1 MTLRHLL
8 RRVALGAAG
17 AAAVLGALA
26 AVAHQTGVVINTT
39 ASLPLGLYRAIDA
52 PLARGAYVKFC
63 PPPSALFDEAARR
76 GYLHAG
82 FCPGGYGPLLKRVLA
97 VPGDR
102 VQVAGDGVRI
112 DGRFVPLSAPM
123 WADGGG
129 RTLPRYVQDRVLNSS
144 ELMLMSDISPVSFD
158 ARYFGPV
165 DRAQVQ
171 AVIEPLFT
179 WSSSKTAMT
188 ATSLPTSSTESP

>member
-1 MTLRHLL
+1 MTPRHLL
-8 RRVALGAAG
+8 RRVALGAVG
-17 AAAVLGALA
+17 ALAVLGTLA
-26 AVAHQTGVVINTT
+26 AVAHQAGVVINTT

-52 PLARGAYVKFC
+52 PVARGAYVKFC

-112 DGRFVPLSAPM
+112 DGRVVPLSAPM

-129 RTLPRYVQDRVLNSS
+129 RTLPRYVQDRVLNAS
-144 ELMLMSDISPVSFD
+144 ELMLMSDVSPVSFD

-171 AVIEPLFT
+171 SVIEPFFT
-179 WSSSKTAMT
+179 WS
-188 ATSLPTSSTESP
+188 TSTPTPTLSTESP

>member
-1 MTLRHLL
+1 MTPHRFHL
-8 RRVALGAAG
+8 RVALGAAG
-17 AAAVLGALA
+17 AAAVLGGLA

-39 ASLPLGLYRAIDA
+39 ASLPLGLYRAIPA
-52 PLARGAYVKFC
+52 PVARGAYVKFC

-97 VPGDR
+97 VAGDR

-112 DGRFVPLSAPM
+112 DGRLIPLSAPM

-129 RTLPRYVQDRVLNSS
+129 RTLPRYAQDRILNAS
-144 ELMLMSDISPVSFD
+144 ELMLMSDVSLVSFD

-171 AVIEPLFT
+171 SVIEA
-179 WSSSKTAMT
+179 SRAGAR
-188 ATSLPTSSTESP
+188 ATSTAPRRG

>member
-1 MTLRHLL
+1 MTP
-8 RRVALGAAG
+8 RRFLQRMALVAVG

-26 AVAHQTGVVINTT
+26 AVAHQARVVINTT

-52 PLARGAYVKFC
+52 PVARGAYVRFC

-76 GYLHAG
+76 GYVHAG

-112 DGRFVPLSAPM
+112 DGRLIPLSAPM

-129 RTLPRYVQDRVLNSS
+129 RTLPRYAQDRILNAS
-144 ELMLMSDISPVSFD
+144 ELMLMSDFSPASFD

-171 AVIEPLFT
+171 SVIEPFFT
-179 WSSSKTAMT
+179 WS
-188 ATSLPTSSTESP
+188 TSTPTPTLSTESP

>member
-1 MTLRHLL
+1 MTARGIARCVGLS
-8 RRVALGAAG
+8 AAG
-17 AAAVLGALA
+17 ALGVLSMLAALA
-26 AVAHQTGVVINTT
+26 YQTGVVINTT

-52 PLARGAYVKFC
+52 PVARGAFVKFC
-63 PPPSALFDEAARR
+63 PPQSAVFDEAARR

-112 DGRFVPLSAPM
+112 DGRLVPLSAPM
-123 WADGGG
+123 WADGSG
-129 RTLPRYVQDRVLNSS
+129 RPMPRYAQDRVLAAS
-144 ELMLMSDISPVSFD
+144 ELMLMSDVSPVSFD

-165 DRAQVQ
+165 DRDQVQ
-171 AVIEPLFT
+171 AVIDPLFT
-179 WSSSKTAMT
+179 WSLSTTTAVN
-188 ATSLPTSSTESP
+188 PTPAPSTGSP

>member
-1 MTLRHLL
+1 MTQRQFL
-8 RRVALGAAG
+8 RRVALGAVG
-17 AAAVLGALA
+17 AVAMMGVLV
-26 AVAHQTGVVINTT
+26 AVAHQAGVVINTT
-39 ASLPLGLYRAIDA
+39 TSLPLGLYRAIEA
-52 PLARGAYVKFC
+52 PVARGAYVKFC

-112 DGRFVPLSAPM
+112 DGRVVPLSAPM

-129 RTLPRYVQDRVLNSS
+129 RTLPRYVQDRVLNAS
-144 ELMLMSDISPVSFD
+144 ELMLMSDVSPVSFD

-171 AVIEPLFT
+171 TVIEPLFT

-188 ATSLPTSSTESP
+188 ATALPTSSMESP

>member
-1 MTLRHLL
+1 MTPRRFL
-8 RRVALGAAG
+8 RRVALGAVG
-17 AAAVLGALA
+17 AAAMLGVLA
-26 AVAHQTGVVINTT
+26 AVAHQAGVVINTT

-52 PLARGAYVKFC
+52 PVARGAYVKFC

-97 VPGDR
+97 MPGDR

-112 DGRFVPLSAPM
+112 DGWFVPLSAPM
-123 WADGGG
+123 WADGSG
-129 RTLPRYVQDRVLNSS
+129 RTLPRYVQDRVLNPS
-144 ELMLMSDISPVSFD
+144 ELMLMSDVSPVSFD

-179 WSSSKTAMT
+179 WPSSKTAMT
-188 ATSLPTSSTESP
+188 ATALPASSTESP

>member
-1 MTLRHLL
+1 MTPRRFHL
-8 RRVALGAAG
+8 RVALGAAG
-17 AAAVLGALA
+17 AAAVLGGLA
-26 AVAHQTGVVINTT
+26 AVAHQTGIVINTT
-39 ASLPLGLYRAIDA
+39 ASLPLGLYRAIQA
-52 PLARGAYVKFC
+52 PVARGAYVKFC

-97 VPGDR
+97 VAGDR

-112 DGRFVPLSAPM
+112 DGRLIPLSAPM

-129 RTLPRYVQDRVLNSS
+129 RTLPRYAQDRILNAS
-144 ELMLMSDISPVSFD
+144 ELMLMSDVSLVSFD

-171 AVIEPLFT
+171 SVIEPFFT
-179 WSSSKTAMT
+179 WS
-188 ATSLPTSSTESP
+188 TSTPTPTLSTESP

>member
-1 MTLRHLL
+1 MTQRRFL
-8 RRVALGAAG
+8 RRVALSA
-17 AAAVLGALA
+17 LGATAMLGVLA
-26 AVAHQTGVVINTT
+26 AVAQQTGIVINTT
-39 ASLPLGLYRAIDA
+39 ASLPLGLYRAVDA
-52 PLARGAYVKFC
+52 PVARGAYVKFC

-82 FCPGGYGPLLKRVLA
+82 FCPSGYGPLLKQVLA
-97 VPGDR
+97 MSGDR

-112 DGRFVPLSAPM
+112 DGRLIPHSAPM

-129 RTLPRYVQDRVLNSS
+129 RTLPRYVQDRVLNPS
-144 ELMLMSDISPVSFD
+144 ELMLMSDVSPVSFD

-171 AVIEPLFT
+171 VVIEPLFT
-179 WSSSKTAMT
+179 WSTAMST
-188 ATSLPTSSTESP
+188 SIATSFTGNP

>member
-1 MTLRHLL
+1 MTPRHLL
-8 RRVALGAAG
+8 RRVALGAVG
-17 AAAVLGALA
+17 ALAVLGTLA
-26 AVAHQTGVVINTT
+26 AVAHQAGVVINTT

-52 PLARGAYVKFC
+52 PVARGAYVKFC

-112 DGRFVPLSAPM
+112 DGRVVPLSAPM

-129 RTLPRYVQDRVLNSS
+129 RTLPRYVQDRVLNAS
-144 ELMLMSDISPVSFD
+144 ELMLMSDVSPMSFD
-158 ARYFGPV
+158 GRYFGPV

-179 WSSSKTAMT
+179 WSTTTLSST
-188 ATSLPTSSTESP
+188 PSTESP